1 LKNIKLFFWV
11 IFIQVFILNNIQLSG
26 YINPYYYIVFI
37 LFFSSKYSKSTTLL
51 SSFLIGFI
59 IDIFCNSYGAHAFA
73 SVLIAYLK
81 ILWVNKLNYGKESE
95 ELFEI
100 KYLSMNRFIIIC
112 VYFITIHHFTLFFLE
127 SFSFNELFSVL
138 QTTLMSTIFTLI
150 LLIIHKT
157 LSVSKI

>member
-1 LKNIKLFFWV
+1 MKNIKLFFWV